1 MDILPPVPKT
11 KKPFRLGRCETL
23 SGGRSGIQCSASSL
37 IDEMASCYSSSLPSY
52 TLDHFFQPAID
63 HDTCTNF
70 EQSLIMHQ
78 LRNDD

>member
-37 IDEMASCYSSSLPSY
+37 IDEMASCYSSSLRQVIHLIISS
-52 TLDHFFQPAID
+52 
-63 HDTCTNF
+63 
-70 EQSLIMHQ
+70 SL
-78 LRNDD
+78 L